1 MQIELNGQTRSLD
14 AETLDVEALLRDL
27 QIEQR
32 RGVAIAINDR
42 VVPRSTWQTHTVQ
55 DGDRVEIIRATQG
68 G

>member
-1 MQIELNGQTRSLD
+1 MQIELNGETRSLD
-14 AETLDVEALLRDL
+14 AEILDVEALLRDL

-42 VVPRSTWQTHTVQ
+42 VIPKSTWETHTVQ